1 MARVRTLDP
10 RTSLS
15 TLLVEIRYTL
25 SQLRA
30 HPLAATH
37 APRFENLRTECMQ
50 VHAEDLALLENQADA
65 QAVVDVTNDG
75 IDVEATRFSR
85 VLLTITGE
93 NRKHA
98 LYRFY
103 FGEKTLPEFKR
114 PILSTQLKA
123 MRAWIPSLQTADP
136 ALQALGPALTAAVEA
151 GEQAAQGKED
161 AVRLRRE
168 FRDIGARRVFID
180 RLNIA
185 RKEVHGALS
194 ALPHEHTHLPSNF
207 ADQFFRRDPGRDD
220 VEEEEETEESL
231 LAHIEALHGDIA
243 ATEERLAE
251 LRAQAEA
258 EAKAAA
264 ERAAS
269 EAAVAELDRMV
280 AEMQAK
286 RAAIAATLE
295 ER

>member
-1 MARVRTLDP
+1 MASLRTLDP

-30 HPLAATH
+30 HPLGAPH
-37 APRFENLRTECMQ
+37 APRFEQLRTECMQ
-50 VHAEDLALLENQADA
+50 VFAEELELLETQADA
-65 QAVVDVTNDG
+65 QAVVDVSNDG

-93 NRKHA
+93 NRKHG

-103 FGEKTLPEFKR
+103 FGEKTLPEFKK

-123 MRAWIPSLQTADP
+123 MRAWIPSLQGADP
-136 ALQALGPALTAAVEA
+136 ALQALAPAITAAVEA

-161 AVRLRRE
+161 AARLRRE
-168 FRDIGARRVFID
+168 FRDIGARRAFVD

-185 RKEVHGALS
+185 RKEVHGSLA

-207 ADQFFRRDPGRDD
+207 ADQFFRRNPGRD
-220 VEEEEETEESL
+220 EAEEETEESL

-243 ATEERLAE
+243 AAEGRLAE
-251 LRAQAEA
+251 LRAEAEA

-269 EAAVAELDRMV
+269 EAAVAELDRMM